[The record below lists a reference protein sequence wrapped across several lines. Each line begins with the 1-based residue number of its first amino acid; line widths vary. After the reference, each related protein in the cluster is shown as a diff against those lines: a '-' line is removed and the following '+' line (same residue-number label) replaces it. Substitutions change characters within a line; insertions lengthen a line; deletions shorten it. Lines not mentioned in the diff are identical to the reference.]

1 MEVEK
6 LSEFKV
12 VLETTYAIHLSLSP
26 QTFSLTMALPLI
38 SQLHYPSLLFKW
50 SSSYFMGYIQEE
62 ASLIGC
68 ANSHQ
73 LNWPLCQVTSEI
85 IGQLMGELPDPIS
98 NQKFPH
104 GESTVAE

>member
-12 VLETTYAIHLSLSP
+12 ILETTYAIHLSLSP

-50 SSSYFMGYIQEE
+50 SSSYFMGSIPEE

-73 LNWPLCQVTSEI
+73 LNWPLCQATSEI